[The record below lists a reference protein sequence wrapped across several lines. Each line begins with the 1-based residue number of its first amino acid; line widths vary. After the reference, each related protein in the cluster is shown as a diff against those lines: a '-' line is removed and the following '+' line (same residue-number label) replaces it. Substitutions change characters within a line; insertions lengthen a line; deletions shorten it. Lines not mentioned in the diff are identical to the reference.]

1 MIIISLCSRVFDPDG
16 DMVINIDPSS
26 QYGDTVRRVN
36 RVKTLDGGV
45 SINDTGFAEGDRE
58 LKIKAQLSV
67 SQVEQVNRLQQ
78 LYPLLSISTTVG
90 VFEGTINQI
99 SESPPVTNI
108 NFLVRA
114 RLDG

>member
-1 MIIISLCSRVFDPDG
+1 MILSLCSRVFDPDG
-16 DMVINIDPSS
+16 AIVIIIDPSS
-26 QYGDTVRRVN
+26 ELSNTTRRVN

-58 LKIKAQLSV
+58 LKIKAQLS
-67 SQVEQVNRLQQ
+67 SSEVEQIRRLQQ
-78 LYPLLSISTTVG
+78 LYPLLSVSIKDG

-99 SESPPVTNI
+99 SESPPITNI
-108 NFLVRA
+108 NFLVKG

>member
-1 MIIISLCSRVFDPDG
+1 MMIISLCSRVFDPDG
-16 DMVINIDPSS
+16 SMVINIDPSS
-26 QYGDTVRRVN
+26 DLGSTTRRVN

-58 LKIKAQLSV
+58 LKIKAQLSN
-67 SQVEQVNRLQQ
+67 SQIAQIRRLQQ
-78 LYPLLSISTTVG
+78 LYPLLSVSSSVG
-90 VFEGTINQI
+90 VFEGVINQI

-108 NFLVRA
+108 NFLVKA